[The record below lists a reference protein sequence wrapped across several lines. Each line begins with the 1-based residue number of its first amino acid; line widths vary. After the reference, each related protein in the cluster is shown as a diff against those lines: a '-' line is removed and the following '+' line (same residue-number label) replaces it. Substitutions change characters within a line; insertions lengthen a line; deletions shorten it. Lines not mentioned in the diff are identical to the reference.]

1 MHAYGA
7 RAVKVTEPSNAAC
20 STRKVEGRRTSRH
33 RPAPQH
39 GTRLREEDVV
49 LSDAHARHGTDTR
62 RRYGD
67 GHRHTADLS
76 AALDL
81 GPESVVI
88 GRPDPLVTRPVPSA
102 NKSNLALTGI
112 VRSTARTLISYH
124 RNSSIRHHGCWA
136 YASSPKVL

>member
-7 RAVKVTEPSNAAC
+7 WAVKVTEPSD
-20 STRKVEGRRTSRH
+20 RGMQHKEGRRTSRRH

-88 GRPDPLVTRPVPSA
+88 GRPDPLVTRPVPSV

-112 VRSTARTLISYH
+112 VRSTARTLINYH
-124 RNSSIRHHGCWA
+124 RNSSIRHHG
-136 YASSPKVL
+136 